1 MNSSIRLIE
10 HESDFVAGWDRLF
23 KFCVRWFCLYFALV
37 FICYEAYYWL
47 RFAEF
52 LDLETFKIVPPRLL
66 GFLYNLTT
74 WEGVNI
80 LIYNFLRLPIFV
92 TVPLVN
98 LIFLSAFFQTVLAM
112 YFLTGD
118 VRAFLKKSGNILKK
132 K

>member
-1 MNSSIRLIE
+1 MNPSIKLIE
-10 HESDFVAGWDRLF
+10 HDRSFAEGWDRLF
-23 KFCVRWFCLYFALV
+23 KFCVRWFCLYFAMV
-37 FICYEAYYWL
+37 FLCYEAYYWL

-66 GFLYNLTT
+66 GFVYNLST

-92 TVPLVN
+92 TVPLLN
-98 LIFLSAFFQTVLAM
+98 LIFLSAFFQTVLAIH
-112 YFLTGD
+112 FLTRD
-118 VRAFLKKSGNILKK
+118 IRAVLKKSGNFFKK